1 MKSYARAD
9 VKELT
14 PAVGSL
20 GGPQQL
26 LAQLAQ
32 LVLRRTFLHS
42 GCDILGRTSGLIDP
56 IGQVGGFVSG
66 EHHRIRGYRGAL
78 DRRPL
83 LVGTL
88 SAGLAAI
95 LASPTQLGVVD
106 FTPAPLAGLSVFAT
120 CHVQQRSG
128 GPFPRS
134 RTAPVKPTPLGR
146 RIVPVGQLVAV
157 APTPTLPP
165 ATLLVDPHGGRRFA
179 PPYVNERNYRNCLE
193 NGFRCANLAR
203 SQRHPTSEVVR

>member
-146 RIVPVGQLVAV
+146 RIVPVGQTRCGRTHAHT
-157 APTPTLPP
+157 APGNATGRPAWRPPVRAALRERAQLPQLP
-165 ATLLVDPHGGRRFA
+165 GKRLPLR
-179 PPYVNERNYRNCLE
+179 
-193 NGFRCANLAR
+193 
-203 SQRHPTSEVVR
+203 